1 MEAFRNLDWSRNNPL
16 PERVLYEQ
24 YLVDLCDFPDDIFNL
39 HIDEIDPVH
48 EVKNRAI
55 DDGNQQVPELPTDPR
70 TGETVKQLTID
81 TTKSLRM
88 FNRFPSGSVLHR
100 NEHQLCL
107 TTLNKLNMRLP
118 MTDKKDEKSLR
129 IYHELMKKL
138 APERDMFEQFVR
150 NHFMTNLLW
159 RVKTIS
165 APLNTLLVDLWR
177 WKANR
182 WLQQLGTTSYPSTS
196 YQLMTAVASV
206 SYYEHEKGVNFVPF
220 ESEQSVIE
228 TGDVRRLFP
237 ENVFSC
243 STLLRSHRIMERFRD
258 EWCALRD
265 AKRQSNARAAVETML
280 EHQPEISVVLS
291 ASSVALL
298 LNEKRNS
305 EEEWTIPFR
314 LTMVAG
320 RKVLT
325 VDSKLPPVKL
335 STPARNAKAH
345 RLLVKSFTTFLQTD
359 HYGTPAVSEGEQKD
373 TPPNAPTNQQP
384 EQQYRAVRCDEYMK
398 KVEESVRQALDK
410 RQHENRFYQL
420 WKLTDEQSDEEQAV
434 LIDFRQDFYQTLR
447 KTRLFMNLSVKLE
460 HQPEFGA
467 EQMTK
472 AELLHEW
479 ARQLLRPNS
488 KTLRI
493 RLDPVTHRM
502 ISSHYLE
509 LRDIEEELLRLYGVK
524 PRHLITSMW
533 GTLRR
538 LQLFPVGSYLLHRDE
553 RTVQG
558 WSVYTEVGRER
569 GQQLNPNAVVYDLRT
584 RLHAIEY
591 DLPPLEQY
599 DWIPIDK
606 CFITQ
611 VHREGSILPCSFPHW
626 TPVRQL
632 NTREKLKPNK
642 KPSTVDQQSAIQQ
655 RRVKK
660 GKQQTKNLKR
670 REKLKLL
677 QQEKAKKERLLHTL
691 SQYAPY
697 EGPSNSGT
705 GSRGF
710 AKMATTAGP
719 PSSTEG
725 TPTLL
730 KDAVMA
736 QQPVDYNSYQLYAG
750 LPPGNGPQQ

>member
-1 MEAFRNLDWSRNNPL
+1 MEAFVNLNWSKNNPL

-39 HIDEIDPVH
+39 HIDEIDPEH
-48 EVKNRAI
+48 EVKSRTIEDASRP
-55 DDGNQQVPELPTDPR
+55 VPELPTDPR
-70 TGETVKQLTID
+70 TGETVGQLTIY
-81 TTKSLRM
+81 TTKPRRM
-88 FNRFPSGSVLHR
+88 FNRFPSGSVLNR
-100 NEHQLCL
+100 TEHQLCL
-107 TTLNKLNMRLP
+107 ATLNKLNMRLP
-118 MTDKKDEKSLR
+118 MTDAKDEQNLR
-129 IYHELMKKL
+129 TYHELMQKL
-138 APERDMFEQFVR
+138 APERVMFEQFVR

-165 APLNTLLVDLWR
+165 APLNTLLVDMWR

-182 WLQQLGTTSYPSTS
+182 WLQQLGTKSYPNTS
-196 YQLMTAVASV
+196 YQLMTAVAAV
-206 SYYEHEKGVNFVPF
+206 SYQEHEKGVNFVPF
-220 ESEQSVIE
+220 DSEQSVIE

-237 ENVFSC
+237 ENVLNC
-243 STLLRSHRIMERFRD
+243 STLLRSHRVLDTFRE

-265 AKRQSNARAAVETML
+265 ANRQSNSSAAVEALL
-280 EHQPEISVVLS
+280 EHQPEISIVLS

-320 RKVLT
+320 RKVLI

-335 STPARNAKAH
+335 STPARNAKGH
-345 RLLVKSFTTFLQTD
+345 RLLVKSFTTFVQTGQP
-359 HYGTPAVSEGEQKD
+359 GTSVVSEGEQKD
-373 TPPNAPTNQQP
+373 TPTNASTNQP
-384 EQQYRAVRCDEYMK
+384 SEQQYKAVRFDEYMQ
-398 KVEESVRQALDK
+398 KVDESTRRALDK

-420 WKLTDEQSDEEQAV
+420 WKLTDEQSDEEQGV

-493 RLDPVTHRM
+493 RLDPVTHRK

-509 LRDIEEELLRLYGVK
+509 LRDIEEELLRLYAVR

-538 LQLFPVGSYLLHRDE
+538 MQVFPVGSYLLHRDE

-558 WSVYTEVGRER
+558 WSVYSEVGRER
-569 GQQLNPNAVVYDLRT
+569 EQQLNPNAVVYDLRT

-611 VHREGSILPCSFPHW
+611 LHRESAVMPCSFPHW

-632 NTREKLKPNK
+632 NTREKLKAKK
-642 KPSTVDQQSAIQQ
+642 KPTTDDQQNAMQQ
-655 RRVKK
+655 QAKK
-660 GKQQTKNLKR
+660 GKMQTKNVKR
-670 REKLKLL
+670 KEKRKLL
-677 QQEKAKKERLLHTL
+677 QQEKAKKEKLLHTL

-697 EGPSNSGT
+697 EGPSRSTTGARGVAKKTGT
-705 GSRGF
+705 V
-710 AKMATTAGP
+710 AA
-719 PSSTEG
+719 PSTSLG
-725 TPTLL
+725 APTSL
-730 KDAVMA
+730 KDAAMA

-750 LPPGNGPQQ
+750 MSSNNE

>member
-1 MEAFRNLDWSRNNPL
+1 MEAYRNLDWSKNNPL

-48 EVKNRAI
+48 EVKSRTIEDASRP
-55 DDGNQQVPELPTDPR
+55 VPKLPTDPR
-70 TGETVKQLTID
+70 TGETVRQLTID
-81 TTKSLRM
+81 TTKPLRM
-88 FNRFPSGSVLHR
+88 FNRFPSGSVLNR
-100 NEHQLCL
+100 VEHQLCL
-107 TTLNKLNMRLP
+107 ATLNKLNMRLP
-118 MTDKKDEKSLR
+118 MTDEKDEQNLR
-129 IYHELMKKL
+129 IYNGLMQKL

-196 YQLMTAVASV
+196 YQLMTAVVAV
-206 SYYEHEKGVNFVPF
+206 SYREHEKGVNFEPF
-220 ESEQSVIE
+220 DTEQSVIE
-228 TGDVRRLFP
+228 TGEVRRLYP
-237 ENVFSC
+237 ENVLSC
-243 STLLRSHRIMERFRD
+243 GTLLRSHRVLDPFRD
-258 EWCALRD
+258 EWCAMRD
-265 AKRQSNARAAVETML
+265 AKRLSNARASVEALL
-280 EHQPEISVVLS
+280 EHQPEISIVLS

-314 LTMVAG
+314 IAMVAG
-320 RKVLT
+320 RKVLIL
-325 VDSKLPPVKL
+325 DSKLPPVKL

-345 RLLVKSFTTFLQTD
+345 RLLVKSFTAFIHTD
-359 HYGTPAVSEGEQKD
+359 HSSTPVVSEDEQKD
-373 TPPNAPTNQQP
+373 TPANAASNQPT
-384 EQQYRAVRCDEYMK
+384 EHQYKAVRFDEYMQ
-398 KVEESVRQALDK
+398 KVDESARRALDK

-420 WKLTDEQSDEEQAV
+420 WKLTDEQSDEEQGV
-434 LIDFRQDFYQTLR
+434 LIDFRQDFYQTFR

-493 RLDPVTHRM
+493 RLDPVTHRK

-509 LRDIEEELLRLYGVK
+509 LRDIEEELLRLYAIR

-538 LQLFPVGSYLLHRDE
+538 MQLFPVGSYLLHRDE

-569 GQQLNPNAVVYDLRT
+569 EQQFNPNAVVYDLRT
-584 RLHAIEY
+584 RLRAIEY

-611 VHREGSILPCSFPHW
+611 LHRVGSVLPCSFPHW
-626 TPVRQL
+626 TPVRRL
-632 NTREKLKPNK
+632 NTREKLKLKK
-642 KPSTVDQQSAIQQ
+642 KPTADDQQNALQQ
-655 RRVKK
+655 RVKK
-660 GKQQTKNLKR
+660 GKMHAKNIKR
-670 REKLKLL
+670 RERLKLL
-677 QQEKAKKERLLHTL
+677 QQEKVKKEKLLHTL

-697 EGPSNSGT
+697 EGPSRSTTGARGVAKKAGT
-705 GSRGF
+705 
-710 AKMATTAGP
+710 AAA
-719 PSSTEG
+719 PSASVGAQTS
-725 TPTLL
+725 L
-730 KDAVMA
+730 KEAAMA

-750 LPPGNGPQQ
+750 MPSNNEPKQ